1 MGKGNNMI
9 PNGHF
14 HKDWQRYVKTWF
26 NQPARKIRRKQKR
39 VEKARALAPRPINL
53 LRPIVHCPTSRYHT
67 KVRAGKGFTLAEIK
81 ASGLNRRYAKSV
93 GIAIDH
99 RRRNKS
105 IESLQ
110 INAQRLSEYKA
121 KLITFPIHQKKK
133 PQKGDATEEERKV
146 AVQIKGD
153 PMPIRHQA
161 SAKAKARPITEEEKK
176 FSAYVT
182 LRKARADARLVGIRA
197 KRVKD
202 ASENPDEVTKVAKDK
217 KAKK

>member
-1 MGKGNNMI
+1 M
-9 PNGHF
+9 
-14 HKDWQRYVKTWF
+14 V
-26 NQPARKIRRKQKR
+26 
-39 VEKARALAPRPINL
+39 RPIKL

-121 KLITFPIHQKKK
+121 KLITFPIHQKKV
-133 PQKGDATEEERKV
+133 RN
-146 AVQIKGD
+146 
-153 PMPIRHQA
+153 
-161 SAKAKARPITEEEKK
+161 
-176 FSAYVT
+176 F
-182 LRKARADARLVGIRA
+182 LLL
-197 KRVKD
+197 
-202 ASENPDEVTKVAKDK
+202 
-217 KAKK
+217 

>member
-39 VEKARALAPRPINL
+39 LKKARAVAPRPVNL
-53 LRPIVHCPTSRYHT
+53 LRPIVHCPTFRYHT
-67 KVRAGKGFTLAEIK
+67 KVRAGKGFTLAELK
-81 ASGLNRRYAKSV
+81 ASGLNRRFARTI
-93 GIAIDH
+93 GIAVDP

-110 INAQRLSEYKA
+110 TNAQRLKEYKA
-121 KLITFPIHQKKK
+121 KLILFPVNEKKLK
-133 PQKGDATEEERKV
+133 KGDATEEERKL

-161 SAKAKARPITEEEKK
+161 LAKAKARRIAPDETKL
-176 FSAYVT
+176 SAYVT